1 MIDIKVC
8 GMRYACNIRE
18 IASLPVHWMGFI
30 FYDKSP
36 RNALSVKPDFLN
48 VIPESIRRTGVF
60 VNSDFNTIMQT
71 VSKFGLTTIQLHG
84 NESSALCNCLRSEG
98 MEVIKAISI
107 SKPDDLESVSE
118 YEGYCNYFLFDT
130 RTSLAGGSGKQFNW
144 DILSIYKGRTPF
156 LLSGGIGESDV
167 ERITLFSNPMFA
179 GLDIN
184 SRFELAP
191 GLKSVSQI
199 DHFIKRLSK

>member
-1 MIDIKVC
+1 MINIKVC

-36 RNALSVKPDFLN
+36 RNALSVKPDFLS

-71 VSKFGLTTIQLHG
+71 ALKFGLRTIQLHG
-84 NESSALCNCLRSEG
+84 NESTKLCDSLCSEG
-98 MEVIKAISI
+98 MEVIKVFSVSI
-107 SKPDDLESVSE
+107 PDDIESVAE
-118 YEGYCNYFLFDT
+118 YEGHCHYFLFDT

-144 DILSIYKGRTPF
+144 NILRIYKGPTPF

-167 ERITLFSNPMFA
+167 ERIKLLHHPMLA

-184 SRFELAP
+184 SHFELAP

-199 DHFIKRLSK
+199 DHFIKKLSK